1 MLDKELLYKDEC
13 FELIGA
19 AMEVHRIL
27 GCGFTESVYQDAFE
41 NELLLRDIPYV
52 REKTFKVRYK
62 GILLDKVFRTDFVCY
77 NKIIVELKA
86 VPKMP
91 KEFYSQVYN
100 YLKASELQLGLL
112 INFGLVSLE
121 SIRVPCTTKWDHL

>member
-1 MLDKELLYKDEC
+1 
-13 FELIGA
+13 
-19 AMEVHRIL
+19 MEVHNIL
-27 GCGFTESVYQDAFE
+27 GCGFTEVIYQEAFE
-41 NELLLRDIPYV
+41 NELLLRNIPYI

-86 VPKMP
+86 VSILT
-91 KEFYSQVYN
+91 KECYSQLYN
-100 YLKASELQLGLL
+100 YLKASELKLGIL

-121 SIRVPCTTKWDHL
+121 TKRIPCTQKWNQSDFSTD